1 MGKVGTFLERLES
14 STIHGV
20 AYIAIDNRKHVKL
33 FWITVVISALS
44 FAGMENIYIIYLKKC
59 LSVILKLFFRL
70 SAQ

>member
-44 FAGMENIYIIYLKKC
+44 FAGMENIIYI
-59 LSVILKLFFRL
+59 
-70 SAQ
+70 

>member
-44 FAGMENIYIIYLKKC
+44 FAGMENIIYLRKC